1 MKLHHK
7 LFGLSFAGVATTA
20 LVGLTAFWALSRTA
34 SANRHAELDGSV
46 RRAEA
51 LAEFNRAGIRGDV
64 FAALYASEQSGTRE
78 RTVILKRLEEHA
90 ASLRES
96 VAEIERM
103 NDAPLVEEQV
113 RKVGPLVDA
122 YLAASRQI
130 AAEAFSDRAAAVA
143 SVAAFEGG
151 WVTLSTE
158 MRKLSDLI
166 VADAEETAYAQ
177 KDTSRNA
184 VIAIF
189 AVMFLGALA
198 ALDLAWRTS
207 RRIAGTVT
215 AVAESVEKLRSG
227 CLTSF
232 GNGVE
237 AAARGELSYEIA
249 TGVDPLEVRGDD
261 EIADLGHTFNSML
274 EQTSGAIGS
283 FEEVRATLRDLTAE
297 MATLVEAARNGRLAE
312 RGDAEKFRGAYRELI
327 EGINA
332 TLDAVVDP
340 VNEAATVLERVA
352 EKDLTAR
359 VEGEYRGDHARIK
372 EALNGALDDLGE
384 ALAQVSAAAGQ
395 VGSAS
400 EQINA
405 GSQALAQS
413 ASDQACS
420 LEEVS
425 SSLQEM
431 SSMSKQNS
439 ANSREANS
447 LAEAA
452 RGATQRGMAS
462 MGRLSEA
469 VERIKASADHTA
481 KIIKTI
487 DEIAF
492 QTNLLA
498 LNAAVE
504 AARAGEAGKG
514 FAVVA
519 EEVRNLAMRSA
530 EAARN
535 TSELIEGSVKNAEE
549 GVELNREVLRNLEE
563 ISGQVNKVREVM
575 GEIAA
580 ASEQQTQGV
589 GQINIAVEQMNS
601 LTQASAANSEE
612 SASAAEELSS
622 QAGVMLGLVRQFQ
635 LEDDYRAPPA
645 PPARRARKVPALTIS
660 GARPRRSANG
670 NGNGHGRLDA
680 ERLIPFDD
688 DDATT
693 LQEF

>member
-1 MKLHHK
+1 MKLQHK
-7 LFGLSFAGVATTA
+7 LFGLSVMGVVTTT
-20 LVGLTAFWALSRTA
+20 LVGLTAFWALSHTA
-34 SANRHAELDGSV
+34 SANRQAAAERGVQHS
-46 RRAEA
+46 EA
-51 LAEFNRAGIRGDV
+51 LAQFDRARLRSDV
-64 FAALYASEQSGTRE
+64 YSALFASEQSGTRD
-78 RTVILKRLEEHA
+78 RTIILKRLEDHA
-90 ASLRES
+90 TGLRKSMDAVQSGAEAPEIDAQLRRVSPLLDAFLASGRE
-96 VAEIERM
+96 
-103 NDAPLVEEQV
+103 
-113 RKVGPLVDA
+113 
-122 YLAASRQI
+122 I
-130 AAEAFSDRAAAVA
+130 AQEAFSNRAEAVA
-143 SVAAFEGG
+143 GVAAFERS
-151 WVTLSTE
+151 WESLSLE
-158 MRKLSDLI
+158 MDRLTDLI
-166 VADAEETAYAQ
+166 AADAADTQFNQ

-189 AVMFLGALA
+189 GVMILGALA
-198 ALDLAWRTS
+198 TLDLAWRTS
-207 RRIAGTVT
+207 RRIARTVG
-215 AVAESVEKLRSG
+215 AVAERLERLRSG
-227 CLTSF
+227 CLTNF
-232 GNGVE
+232 GQGVE
-237 AAARGELSYEIA
+237 AAARGDLQFEIVTA
-249 TGVDPLEVRGDD
+249 TDPLEVQGSD
-261 EIADLGHTFNSML
+261 EVADLGRTFNAMM
-274 EQTSGAIGS
+274 EQTSRAIVS
-283 FEEVRATLRDLTAE
+283 FDQVRAILRDLTTE
-297 MATLVEAARNGRLAE
+297 TGTLVQAARDGKLGE
-312 RGDAEKFRGAYRELI
+312 RGDARKFRGTYRELV

-340 VNEAATVLERVA
+340 INEAATVLERVA

-359 VEGEYRGDHARIK
+359 VVGDYRGDHARIK

-395 VGSAS
+395 VGAAS
-400 EQINA
+400 EQINY
-405 GSQALAQS
+405 GSQTLAQS
-413 ASDQACS
+413 ASDQASS

-439 ANSREANS
+439 ANSQEANS

-469 VERIKASADHTA
+469 VERIKSSADHTA

-549 GVELNREVLRNLEE
+549 GVELNREVLRNLDE

-575 GEIAA
+575 AEIAA

-589 GQINIAVEQMNS
+589 DQINLAVEQMNG

-622 QAGVMLGLVRQFQ
+622 QAAVMLSLVRQFQ
-635 LEDDYRAPPA
+635 LEEDDYAAPPP
-645 PPARRARKVPALTIS
+645 PPARKTRKVPALALS
-660 GARPRRSANG
+660 GPKLRKNG
-670 NGNGHGRLDA
+670 NGNGHGRIDP
-680 ERLIPFDD
+680 EKLIPFDD
-688 DDATT
+688 DDTST
-693 LQEF
+693 LEEF